1 MDCVID
7 DREYKKGVEVS
18 DEEFKAINI
27 EQRSFH
33 GEWNYT
39 IKPQPIFAWI
49 YISFFAVGASS
60 EAARKNWSKVMRQES
75 GLTTAPYADDNI

>member
-39 IKPQPIFAWI
+39 IKPQPIFA
-49 YISFFAVGASS
+49 
-60 EAARKNWSKVMRQES
+60 
-75 GLTTAPYADDNI
+75 